1 MTDEIPSCKICTA
14 CGEDGCCSATMC
26 VQHKDGEYCQGYLEE
41 LKIGY
46 KMFEWTYNHIYGKIP
61 EELQKEIDEEWSK
74 KMNLG
79 SGEKE

>member
-1 MTDEIPSCKICTA
+1 
-14 CGEDGCCSATMC
+14 
-26 VQHKDGEYCQGYLEE
+26 
-41 LKIGY
+41 
-46 KMFEWTYNHIYGKIP
+46 MFEWTYNHIYGKIP